1 MKKTIGTKVF
11 LMLVI
16 LTLVFVATV
25 LVNLKRLGD
34 IGEINKDFTNTYIV
48 MQERQGVVS
57 TAFQQV

>member
-48 MQERQGVVS
+48 M
-57 TAFQQV
+57 